1 MQVRYLKSD
10 STDVSAVLMNKKHSQ
25 GLWKA
30 VSQLQIQSL
39 FTIFMIKFISSPT
52 VGINLANW
60 GCFKMN
66 EKSFGT
72 AFLILLSL
80 EPSISQEAITS
91 QMAMLCLNK
100 NSFFLLDRF
109 RQSILKDCSKNLP
122 ETVLLMMIKN
132 CPSLDFTEGKEP
144 RIRIFDRS
152 SYTGGI
158 S

>member
-1 MQVRYLKSD
+1 
-10 STDVSAVLMNKKHSQ
+10 
-25 GLWKA
+25 
-30 VSQLQIQSL
+30 
-39 FTIFMIKFISSPT
+39 MIKFISSPT

-100 NSFFLLDRF
+100 TLFSPRSFQAEYPQRLQQEPSRNGFAYD
-109 RQSILKDCSKNLP
+109 D
-122 ETVLLMMIKN
+122 KN

-152 SYTGGI
+152 SYTGRDFMNHMSHFKI
-158 S
+158 SFLIVFFYKFQLLFYQMMQTEESFRQKL

>member
-1 MQVRYLKSD
+1 
-10 STDVSAVLMNKKHSQ
+10 
-25 GLWKA
+25 
-30 VSQLQIQSL
+30 
-39 FTIFMIKFISSPT
+39 
-52 VGINLANW
+52 
-60 GCFKMN
+60 MN

-100 NSFFLLDRF
+100 NYFFLPRSFQAEYPQRLQQEPSRNGFAYDDKKT
-109 RQSILKDCSKNLP
+109 S
-122 ETVLLMMIKN
+122 
-132 CPSLDFTEGKEP
+132 PSLDFTEGKEP